1 MAGWSLK
8 KDGDGHCRT
17 RQERKSIYRRRS
29 QRQTTDPGRTGKKND
44 SGPTR
49 WPDRRTSRS
58 SQRDFFLGRRSFVD
72 LASAEVR
79 LFGWV
84 IILPVV
90 SPNPRK
96 TESDEAN

>member
-1 MAGWSLK
+1 MVTV
-8 KDGDGHCRT
+8 GHGKRGSQST
-17 RQERKSIYRRRS
+17 EDRNGRQQILGGLGE
-29 QRQTTDPGRTGKKND
+29 KNA

-58 SQRDFFLGRRSFVD
+58 SQRVFLGRPEFVD

-79 LFGWV
+79 LFGWL